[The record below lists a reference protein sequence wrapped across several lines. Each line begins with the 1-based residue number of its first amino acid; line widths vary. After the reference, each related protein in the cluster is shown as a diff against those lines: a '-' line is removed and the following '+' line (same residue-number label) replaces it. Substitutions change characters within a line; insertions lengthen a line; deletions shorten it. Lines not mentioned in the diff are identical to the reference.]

1 MQRLF
6 YSDIKTKEQISYEQ
20 LLKDICSAEYFVPYL
35 KCESYYEIF
44 KQIIISLLIGREL
57 VLLDLD
63 FKDEE
68 IEKLIGSS
76 EVLME
81 RVPFSASK
89 ELTMDN
95 LIEKMSGHLADW
107 RITLF
112 TSGTTGLPK
121 KVSHTYESITRQVH
135 IGKKHVDDVWGYAY
149 NPTHMAGLQVFFQC
163 LLNLNTIVRLFGLK
177 KEEIYTEIQDYSIT
191 HISATPTFYRLLLP
205 ASEVCGSIIRMTSGG
220 EKFDKQTLDAL
231 HSVFP
236 NAQLTNV
243 YASTEAGTL
252 FASKGNNFMIKGD
265 MVSKV
270 KVVDNELYLHKS
282 LMGESASL
290 KMVDGWYATGDL
302 IEIIATD
309 PLEFKFI
316 SRKNEMINVGGYK
329 VNPSEVE
336 EIIRSCKG
344 VQDVTVFGK
353 TNRLIGNVVCCEIV
367 REDLSLTELSIR
379 RFLADKLQE
388 FKIPRVIK
396 FVETLQTTRTGKI
409 LRKL

>member
-6 YSDIKTKEQISYEQ
+6 YRDIKTKEQISYEQ

-44 KQIIISLLIGREL
+44 KQIITSLLIGREL
-57 VLLDLD
+57 VLLDFD

-68 IEKLIGSS
+68 IVKLIGSS

-81 RVPFSASK
+81 RVSFSASK

-95 LIEKMSGHLADW
+95 LVEKMSGHLADW

-121 KVSHTYESITRQVH
+121 MVSHTYESITRQVR

-177 KEEIYTEIQDYSIT
+177 KEEIYSEIQEYNIT

-205 ASEVCGSIIRMTSGG
+205 ASEVCGSIVRMTSGG
-220 EKFDKQTLDAL
+220 ERFDKQTLDAL

-252 FASKGNNFMIKGD
+252 FASKGNNFIIKGD
-265 MVSKV
+265 MISKV

-282 LMGESASL
+282 LMGESDSL
-290 KMVDGWYATGDL
+290 KVLDGWYATGDL
-302 IEIIATD
+302 IEIIAAD

-336 EIIRSCKG
+336 EIIRFCKG

-379 RFLADKLQE
+379 SFLADKLQE